1 MQHFKFVNW
10 RIRFLMSRTGYK
22 SCKLQVIVTSCN
34 HGGSKTA
41 HDYAKFCGKPK
52 FQRTCQFMHYTLWY
66 LRHFQQPRWSGLC
79 LECRQWCSGKFKLFL
94 KFKDLKRFK
103 AVKNILRYENSY
115 VLNHSLGD
123 QDSIWSSFI
132 NTIIYSF
139 PLHGEKN
146 TAFFRI

>member
-1 MQHFKFVNW
+1 MQHCRKVRFVN
-10 RIRFLMSRTGYK
+10 FLSSGFITAIVVN
-22 SCKLQVIVTSCN
+22 SPETKLAKHTSV
-34 HGGSKTA
+34 
-41 HDYAKFCGKPK
+41 
-52 FQRTCQFMHYTLWY
+52 R
-66 LRHFQQPRWSGLC
+66 C
-79 LECRQWCSGKFKLFL
+79 LLPDL
-94 KFKDLKRFK
+94 NLKRFK

-146 TAFFRI
+146 TTFFWIWTDFFLSTESTVVDLWFLIKLKYLTSVSKKNLDKPR